1 MRHDA
6 RAIAEEGIDQRA
18 LARVQERD
26 GELAKVAKRP
36 EQINALLEREFNAHE
51 SLLCLKQQEAGL
63 QLIQKHWLSPRN
75 EPLVCGWGCRRAQ
88 WVKDNR
94 FLSRYGAARLG

>member
-6 RAIAEEGIDQRA
+6 RIIAEEGVDQRA

-36 EQINALLEREFNAHE
+36 EQINALLERQFNAHQ
-51 SLLCLKQQEAGL
+51 SLPCLKQQEAGL
-63 QLIQKHWLSPRN
+63 ELIQKHGYLTQNRTLS
-75 EPLVCGWGCRRAQ
+75 V
-88 WVKDNR
+88 
-94 FLSRYGAARLG
+94 RLGLPQGTVA

>member
-6 RAIAEEGIDQRA
+6 RIVAEEGVDQCA

-36 EQINALLEREFNAHE
+36 EQINALLERKVGAHQ
-51 SLLCLKQQEAGL
+51 SLPGLKQQEAGFE
-63 QLIQKHWLSPRN
+63 LIQKHGFITQKRTLG
-75 EPLVCGWGCRRAQ
+75 L
-88 WVKDNR
+88 
-94 FLSRYGAARLG
+94 RLGPPQGTVA